1 MRNNNTQGKTEFIT
15 EHIFWLAL
23 AWIWYRSLLFRC
35 VPQHTLTES
44 KLILLGFV
52 LVFSAVGILFQIE
65 AQLKPS
71 GFYRC
76 NYCYLVN
83 LRHVG
88 FLDGSE
94 VTVGQYKL
102 QISRNRRK
110 EFLQQLTQF
119 YGRGGR

>member
-1 MRNNNTQGKTEFIT
+1 MILHTVDNDLE
-15 EHIFWLAL
+15 IFGSVKSFEQLVD
-23 AWIWYRSLLFRC
+23 STFFRC
-35 VPQHTLTES
+35 
-44 KLILLGFV
+44 
-52 LVFSAVGILFQIE
+52 
-65 AQLKPS
+65 
-71 GFYRC
+71 
-76 NYCYLVN
+76 NNCYLVN

>member
-1 MRNNNTQGKTEFIT
+1 LHGDLTATG
-15 EHIFWLAL
+15 
-23 AWIWYRSLLFRC
+23 
-35 VPQHTLTES
+35 TL
-44 KLILLGFV
+44 K
-52 LVFSAVGILFQIE
+52 QIE

-71 GFYRC
+71 GLYRC

-94 VTVGQYKL
+94 VTVWQYKL